1 MFRKM
6 VPVAIFM
13 GVLTFFNSIGHAA
26 HDHNTRYRALDDLAF
41 DALIH
46 ARELR
51 WELHDNFIE
60 SRDYAH
66 LQADADRVVSAIHD
80 LQRSI
85 YQERSDRSIA
95 TEIAT
100 TRRQLANLL
109 THLNDCDYARV
120 RDHRIEPAF
129 RGRGYSFR
137 PESQHAGRVHVIRV
151 RKMIAGIEASMDQ
164 LERLVSTVNHH
175 PRSPNVRPE
184 LPQPGPALVP
194 RNTNLHDRRSFE
206 IPVGNS
212 ARSGLVL
219 RFNF

>member
-6 VPVAIFM
+6 VPIAIFT
-13 GVLTFFNSIGHAA
+13 GVLTFFNSTGHAA
-26 HDHNTRYRALDDLAF
+26 HEHNARYRALDDLAF

-51 WELHDNFIE
+51 WEIHDDFIE
-60 SRDYAH
+60 SQDYAH
-66 LQADADRVVSAIHD
+66 LLADADRVVSSIHD

-95 TEIAT
+95 TEIAD

-109 THLNDCDYARV
+109 THLNDCDYARG
-120 RDHRIEPAF
+120 RDRHIEQTN
-129 RGRGYSFR
+129 RGRGYSFS
-137 PESQHAGRVHVIRV
+137 PETQHVGRVHVIRV

-164 LERLVSTVNHH
+164 LERLVCTANHH
-175 PRSPNVRPE
+175 HRSLNVRPE
-184 LPQPGPALVP
+184 PPQPGPVLVP
-194 RNTNLHDRRSFE
+194 RNTNFHDRRSFE